1 MRPSAV
7 IHCCIT
13 NYPKTWKLKTTNVF
27 TVSSGQD
34 FRSGLAGW
42 LCPRASL
49 EVAALM
55 STTAA
60 VTWRLAWGPK
70 IHFSLARKAV
80 GKNPASRLLAGLR
93 GLSSWH
99 DLGSKVT
106 HDHFCL
112 ILFVRSKLLCYAH
125 VREGKLSSTPWRE
138 EYERICGHIF
148 KTTDHPTEEWF
159 SVFHSVDMPIIIAF
173 IAFIIKVQIIKKSR
187 KLGCDLVLYDDY
199 LWFVIILSHH
209 QVMRVFL
216 THQRLC
222 SLIIDSIYC
231 PLIFLKIVVSSE
243 NQESW
248 L

>member
-42 LCPRASL
+42 LCPRATL
-49 EVAALM
+49 EVAVLM

-70 IHFSLARKAV
+70 ISLARKAV

-99 DLGSKVT
+99 GSFLPQNKRSKKELDQDRGHLPFDDLGSKVT

-159 SVFHSVDMPIIIAF
+159 SVFHSVDMPIIIA
-173 IAFIIKVQIIKKSR
+173 
-187 KLGCDLVLYDDY
+187 LLHL
-199 LWFVIILSHH
+199 L
-209 QVMRVFL
+209 
-216 THQRLC
+216 
-222 SLIIDSIYC
+222 
-231 PLIFLKIVVSSE
+231 
-243 NQESW
+243 
-248 L
+248 